1 MERLS
6 FAHPGYLWGLLAVA
20 LPILIHLFNRRQPRP
35 LAFGA
40 IEFVLRSQRQK
51 KRQVRLRQ
59 ILLLLARCLL
69 LGGIALALAR
79 PSLQPKGGVASSAS
93 GPQATALVLDAS
105 LSMRYRIGEKTLFA
119 NARAEALAALDR
131 LSPDEPAL
139 VGLCA
144 GPEGF
149 VTPLGAPS
157 FDRVAARNTLK
168 DAEPGWSGSDLTTC
182 LAQAA
187 RALGASTVPGK
198 RIIAFTDLA
207 AHSIRL
213 DAPPPLVPPAPGAA
227 DQTPVRPN
235 VALIDAAASLF
246 STSGEGLPNAAII
259 AVTAQPAPRLGPRGY
274 EVVATIANY
283 GKKPLEALPVSLRIG
298 DKQVAKGFIDL
309 PPGATGKKTLGAVL
323 PAGLVTGR
331 VELAKQPQGLDEDD
345 ARDFALPVPRDVRAL
360 VIDGAPASLR
370 TRDEAWF
377 VETALSAAR
386 TGGRIQLTTLDLGAA
401 ETRPFDDVDVVLL
414 LNVAAPKK
422 PLAEKLRAFVQKG
435 GGLFIA
441 LGDHADPDADNEALG
456 ALLPRPLHLLKSAG
470 GGTAEG
476 GAPGDDSTNG
486 PAARFGLID
495 WQHPIFRVFGPE
507 GREGMSSARTFRYAL
522 LKAEGRQEVR
532 TIASFDDGAP
542 ALVEAPLG
550 TGRVLLLTTSA
561 SAAWTDW
568 PIRPSFLPVLQQ
580 LVSHLAGALEEK
592 AAPASLV
599 GEERLLSAPA
609 GLQISA
615 VLGPDGQPVPL
626 RRERGTAASAEASQG
641 TSLPGMTAVTVAL
654 PGNYRVQVEPLA
666 GKGAGATREEPA
678 LAFAAQPDSKESDLR
693 RVDEAEL
700 KAQLGGAGSAQVAAS
715 AREAQGA
722 RGTPLWGGLL
732 LLGVLALLGEGL
744 LTRK

>member
-6 FAHPGYLWGLLAVA
+6 FAHPGYLWGLLSVG

-40 IEFVLRSQRQK
+40 IEFVLRSHRQK
-51 KRQVRLRQ
+51 RRQIRLRQ

-69 LGGIALALAR
+69 LFGIAAALAR
-79 PSLQPKGGVASSAS
+79 PSLLPKGGIASAAS

-119 NARAEALAALDR
+119 NARDEALAALDR
-131 LSPDEPAL
+131 LGPDEPAL

-149 VTPLGAPS
+149 LAPLGAPS
-157 FDRVAARNTLK
+157 FDRAASQRLLRE
-168 DAEPGWSGSDLTTC
+168 AGAGWSGSDLTTC

-187 RALGASTVPGK
+187 RALGASTAPGK

-213 DAPPPLVPPAPGAA
+213 DAPPPLVPAAPGAA
-227 DQTPVRPN
+227 DQTPVRPS

-246 STSGEGLPNAAII
+246 SSPGADLPNAAVI
-259 AVTAQPAPRLGPRGY
+259 AVAAQPAPRLGPRGY

-283 GKKPLEALPVSLRIG
+283 GKKALEALPVSLRIG

-309 PPGATGKKTLGAVL
+309 PAGATAKKTLGAVL

-345 ARDFALPVPRDVRAL
+345 VRDFALPVPRDVRAL

-401 ETRPFDDVDVVLL
+401 ETRPFDDADVVLL

-422 PLAEKLRAFVQKG
+422 PLTEKLRAFVQRG

-456 ALLPRPLHLLKSAG
+456 SLLPRPLHLLKSAG
-470 GGTAEG
+470 GGAAE
-476 GAPGDDSTNG
+476 GAPGADDPTSG

-522 LKAEGRQEVR
+522 LKAEGRPDVR

-550 TGRVLLLTTSA
+550 AGRVVLLTTSV
-561 SAAWTDW
+561 SATWTDW

-580 LVSHLAGALEEK
+580 IVSYLAGALEEK
-592 AAPASLV
+592 GAAASLV
-599 GEERLLSAPA
+599 GAERAVAPGA
-609 GLQISA
+609 GQRVVA
-615 VLGPDGQPVPL
+615 VSGPDGKPLPL
-626 RRERGTAASAEASQG
+626 RPARAASAEAGASGQPEG
-641 TSLPGMTAVTVAL
+641 ILVTAAAPGVF
-654 PGNYRVQVEPLA
+654 RVQVATGSSPPRDEPS
-666 GKGAGATREEPA
+666 
-678 LAFAAQPDSKESDLR
+678 LAFAAQPDPRESDLR
-693 RVDEAEL
+693 RVDESEL
-700 KAQLGGAGSAQVAAS
+700 KALLGGAGSAQVAGSAS
-715 AREAQGA
+715 EAQGP
-722 RGTPLWGGLL
+722 RGTPLWGPLL
-732 LLGVLALLGEGL
+732 LLAVLALLGEGL

>member
-1 MERLS
+1 
-6 FAHPGYLWGLLAVA
+6 
-20 LPILIHLFNRRQPRP
+20 
-35 LAFGA
+35 
-40 IEFVLRSQRQK
+40 
-51 KRQVRLRQ
+51 
-59 ILLLLARCLL
+59 
-69 LGGIALALAR
+69 
-79 PSLQPKGGVASSAS
+79 
-93 GPQATALVLDAS
+93 
-105 LSMRYRIGEKTLFA
+105 MRYRIGDKTLFA

-131 LSPDEPAL
+131 LSPDEPAV
-139 VGLCA
+139 VGVCA

-149 VTPLGAPS
+149 VSAVGAPS
-157 FDRVAARNTLK
+157 FDRAAAQRTLRE
-168 DAEPGWSGSDLTTC
+168 ATAGWGTSDLTTC
-182 LAQAA
+182 LSQAA

-213 DAPPPLVPPAPGAA
+213 DAPPPLVPPSPGAA

-235 VALIDAAASLF
+235 VALIDAAASVF
-246 STSGEGLPNAAII
+246 SNAGEGLPNAAIL
-259 AVTAQPAPRLGPRGY
+259 AVTAAPAPRLGPRGY

-283 GKKPLEALPVSLRIG
+283 GKKPLEGLPVSLRVG

-309 PPGATGKKTLGAVL
+309 PPGATAKKTLGAVL

-331 VELAKQPQGLDEDD
+331 VELSRQPSGLDEDD

-377 VETALSAAR
+377 VETALSPAR
-386 TGGRIQLTTLDLGAA
+386 TGGRIQLTTVDIGAA
-401 ETRPFDDVDVVLL
+401 ETRPLDDVDVVLL

-422 PLAEKLRAFVQKG
+422 PLSEKLRAFVQKG

-470 GGTAEG
+470 GGSSEG
-476 GAPGDDSTNG
+476 GAASPDDAGNG
-486 PAARFGLID
+486 PAARFGLVD

-507 GREGMSSARTFRYAL
+507 GRDGLASARTFRYAL
-522 LKAEGRQEVR
+522 LKAEGRQDVR

-550 TGRVLLLTTSA
+550 AGRVVLLTTSV
-561 SAAWTDW
+561 SATWTDW

-580 LVSHLAGALEEK
+580 IVSHLAGALEEK
-592 AAPASLV
+592 GAAASLV
-599 GEERLLSAPA
+599 GEERAVQPA
-609 GLQISA
+609 AGQRVVAIT
-615 VLGPDGQPVPL
+615 GPDGKPLPL
-626 RRERGTAASAEASQG
+626 RPGRPAALAEGGAAAQPEGVLVTAGA
-641 TSLPGMTAVTVAL
+641 PGV
-654 PGNYRVQVEPLA
+654 YHVQV
-666 GKGAGATREEPA
+666 ATGTFAPREEPS
-678 LAFAAQPDSKESDLR
+678 LAFAAQPDPKESDLR

-700 KAQLGGAGSAQVAAS
+700 KSLLGGASSAQVAGSAS
-715 AREAQGA
+715 EAQGP
-722 RGTPLWGGLL
+722 RGSPLWGPLL
-732 LLGVLALLGEGL
+732 LLAVLALLGEGL